1 MFLVALVA
9 VPLILIG
16 AMTMAHAADTHW
28 CKPEAA
34 IPKSFSIASSLA
46 LGFVAYTAPK
56 LLRGK
61 WREPGGRAG

>member
-16 AMTMAHAADTHW
+16 AMTMAHAADIHW

-46 LGFVAYTAPK
+46 LGFVA
-56 LLRGK
+56 
-61 WREPGGRAG
+61 